1 MSKEVKGKP
10 EGYTLLQAIEEGEV
24 PVPGQLTFP
33 EWQRWRKSVGLRPTT
48 RVDGQGTS
56 TREEVALWESV
67 MESRY
72 GQEALLALADDEAS
86 ENGSNG
92 DAGGGDRGQTA
103 TDTAAPAASAPAGGG
118 VAGFLSAA
126 GVASFLAA
134 TGFGDA
140 TGEGPQTP
148 AA

>member
-33 EWQRWRKSVGLRPTT
+33 ERQRWRKSVGLRPTT

-56 TREEVALWESV
+56 TKEEVALWEAI

-72 GQEALLALADDEAS
+72 GRGETLEAVVAVRRLLTRLPLQLV
-86 ENGSNG
+86 
-92 DAGGGDRGQTA
+92 R
-103 TDTAAPAASAPAGGG
+103 PHPRG
-118 VAGFLSAA
+118 VA
-126 GVASFLAA
+126 
-134 TGFGDA
+134 
-140 TGEGPQTP
+140 
-148 AA
+148 

>member
-33 EWQRWRKSVGLRPTT
+33 EWQRWRKSAGLRPTT

-56 TREEVALWESV
+56 TREEVALWEAV

-72 GQEALLALADDEAS
+72 GQEALLALADEA
-86 ENGSNG
+86 
-92 DAGGGDRGQTA
+92 
-103 TDTAAPAASAPAGGG
+103 
-118 VAGFLSAA
+118 VAIAVS
-126 GVASFLAA
+126 
-134 TGFGDA
+134 
-140 TGEGPQTP
+140 
-148 AA
+148 

>member
-56 TREEVALWESV
+56 TKEEVTLWEAII
-67 MESRY
+67 ESRY
-72 GQEALLALADDEAS
+72 GRDAFLALADDEAS
-86 ENGSNG
+86 EDGS
-92 DAGGGDRGQTA
+92 GGNTGGSGRGQESA
-103 TDTAAPAASAPAGGG
+103 DATAAPVGQSAAAG
-118 VAGFLSAA
+118 VAGFLD
-126 GVASFLAA
+126 GI
-134 TGFGDA
+134 TG
-140 TGEGPQTP
+140 
-148 AA
+148 